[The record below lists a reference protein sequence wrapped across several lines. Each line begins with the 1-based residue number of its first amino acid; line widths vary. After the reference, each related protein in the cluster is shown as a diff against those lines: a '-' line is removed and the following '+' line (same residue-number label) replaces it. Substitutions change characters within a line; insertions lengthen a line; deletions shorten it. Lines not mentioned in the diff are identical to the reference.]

1 MHLNSR
7 GVFRHALPSN
17 SVCIIGARLLS
28 SLCWCFPSKPY
39 NSSLQSGLYQDLPTQ
54 SLIHISVLLWIP
66 VVVKVLILLTT
77 GNNTAREGERQDS
90 AFVLTQQTKIK
101 PLGVCQ
107 HSYGWL
113 AGCVQ
118 RCACACVRACVCM
131 WVSVCSN
138 HHCHSPVK
146 GNILREIRL
155 IVLAFKSKTYCAF
168 QWMRGHKLFSHTLCS
183 LLCLVIQQAS
193 RTRWQ
198 SWAAWV
204 WEIKEI
210 APSLLLLAPF

>member
-1 MHLNSR
+1 MLMLSLKTLQFLPAIWFVSGPTYSIPYTYICTTLNPSCGQSFNSTYNWKQHCQR
-7 GVFRHALPSN
+7 RRKTGFSICSYSADQNQATWCMSAL
-17 SVCIIGARLLS
+17 L
-28 SLCWCFPSKPY
+28 
-39 NSSLQSGLYQDLPTQ
+39 
-54 SLIHISVLLWIP
+54 
-66 VVVKVLILLTT
+66 
-77 GNNTAREGERQDS
+77 
-90 AFVLTQQTKIK
+90 
-101 PLGVCQ
+101 
-107 HSYGWL
+107 WL
-113 AGCVQ
+113 AGWL
-118 RCACACVRACVCM
+118 CAEVCLCMRACVRVY
-131 WVSVCSN
+131 VSSN